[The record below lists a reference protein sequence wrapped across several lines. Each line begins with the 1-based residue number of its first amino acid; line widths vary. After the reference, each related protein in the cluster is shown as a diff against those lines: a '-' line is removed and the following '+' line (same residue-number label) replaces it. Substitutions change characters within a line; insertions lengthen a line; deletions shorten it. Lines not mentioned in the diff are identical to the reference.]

1 MTTND
6 QMPTND
12 QPTGVLVVTV
22 MLDLLFVATVAMIIA
37 AVVGVP
43 FSATA
48 RAEDPPTQKQAIENL
63 EQLLVEYDEG
73 TLNAPLSESGEPSEA
88 VSLLSL
94 RAEITALRAENE
106 ALREQNEE
114 LRLLCPAPM
123 TVPDPVPATMGPWL
137 P

>member
-1 MTTND
+1 
-6 QMPTND
+6 MPTND

-22 MLDLLFVATVAMIIA
+22 MLDLLFVATVAMVVA

-73 TLNAPLSESGEPSEA
+73 TLNAPLSEPIED
-88 VSLLSL
+88 VRLVSL

-123 TVPDPVPATMGPWL
+123 VVPDPVPATMGPWL